1 MPPRS
6 LGQRFILRPSTVK
19 QPSSIASVFAGRVM
33 ALLAEEIDPSPGR
46 MLDNF
51 PRAYSHVG
59 FINPEA

>member
-1 MPPRS
+1 
-6 LGQRFILRPSTVK
+6 
-19 QPSSIASVFAGRVM
+19 M